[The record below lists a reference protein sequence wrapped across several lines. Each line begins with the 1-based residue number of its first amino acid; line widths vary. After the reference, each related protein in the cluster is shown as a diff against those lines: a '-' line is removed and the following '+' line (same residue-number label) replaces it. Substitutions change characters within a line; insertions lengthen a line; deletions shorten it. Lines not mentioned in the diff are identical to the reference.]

1 VNSKE
6 NKSMKRKI
14 IITAGSI
21 SARRGVTVS
30 PEIAGKVND
39 AGQIETHLPWRRCP
53 IFHSPTKQRK

>member
-1 VNSKE
+1 
-6 NKSMKRKI
+6 MKRKI